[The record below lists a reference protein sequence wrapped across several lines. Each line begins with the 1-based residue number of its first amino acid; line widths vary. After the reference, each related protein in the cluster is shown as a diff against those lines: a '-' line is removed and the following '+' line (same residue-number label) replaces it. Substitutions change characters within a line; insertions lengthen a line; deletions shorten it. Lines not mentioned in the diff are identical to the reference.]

1 MEIELTMR
9 WNLHT
14 ANLVKE
20 GDYTLIFLNKR
31 KNWLIKVERGKQF
44 HTHRGIVDI
53 DSLIGLKY
61 GSSVSTSLNE
71 TMWVLKPTIQDFVM
85 KSRRRTQVVYP
96 KDLGIIAAWTGLSP
110 GQIVVESGTGSG
122 ALTVFAANLVR
133 PDGHVYS
140 YEVRPEFLKVAE
152 KNIERAGLSKYVTLK
167 NADAK
172 EGLDV
177 TDADVGLIDV
187 GDPWTLVAP
196 MRRALKGS
204 GNLAAISPTM
214 NQVEKL
220 TVELLNHGFIEVET
234 LEVIVRDIEAREG
247 KTRPAMRMIG
257 HTAYLTFARTTL

>member
-1 MEIELTMR
+1 MVYSARKSLAYIMEIELTMR
-9 WNLHT
+9 WNLPT

-53 DSLIGLKY
+53 DSIIGLEY
-61 GSSVSTSLNE
+61 GSPVSTSLNE

-96 KDLGIIAAWTGLSP
+96 KDLGVIAAWTGLSP

-122 ALTVFAANLVR
+122 ALTVFA
-133 PDGHVYS
+133 
-140 YEVRPEFLKVAE
+140 
-152 KNIERAGLSKYVTLK
+152 
-167 NADAK
+167 
-172 EGLDV
+172 
-177 TDADVGLIDV
+177 
-187 GDPWTLVAP
+187 
-196 MRRALKGS
+196 LKGS

-220 TVELLNHGFIEVET
+220 TIELLNQGFVEVET

-257 HTAYLTFARTTL
+257 HTAYLTFARKALKT